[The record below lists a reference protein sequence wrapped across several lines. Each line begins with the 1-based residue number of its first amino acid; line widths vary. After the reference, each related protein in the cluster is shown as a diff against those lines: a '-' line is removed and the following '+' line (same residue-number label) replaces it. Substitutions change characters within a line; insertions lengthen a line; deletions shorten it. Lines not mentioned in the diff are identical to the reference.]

1 MKYPIDLQTVL
12 NAAESELT
20 DTAQKF
26 IELYV
31 NGVNQAYQAG
41 LEAGKACNE

>member
-1 MKYPIDLQTVL
+1 MNYPIDLQTVL
-12 NAAESELT
+12 NVAGSELT
-20 DTAQKF
+20 DTVQKF

-41 LEAGKACNE
+41 VEVGKACNE